1 MYNPI
6 TKKASHL
13 LTYFLFWLFVAAI
26 QASILHWTQEIAWMS
41 AVVESV
47 IYSILFGLTGLS
59 IWFVVRF
66 TGLQFKN
73 LWNALINH
81 LAAASLLISAWLY
94 LSYSLSALLLGQPMD
109 IREAEPADLSWRIG
123 LGAVYYVLISLNY
136 YLLIFYQNYREKE
149 VSELEMKSMLKES
162 ELSMLKAQL
171 NPHFIFNSLNSISAL
186 TLTRPED
193 AHEMIVKLSTFLR
206 HTIGQ
211 PETELVTIQKEI
223 DTISLYLDIEKSR
236 FGDKLQVTI
245 NGLEEMPE
253 TAMLPNLILQPLI
266 ENAVKYGVYEL
277 LDVSLINI
285 GLTLENQLLTIRIVN
300 DKAEKAG
307 SMKGKGIGLKN
318 VGRRLQYIYERND
331 LLETQAEPDTFT
343 TTLKI
348 PQRADHE

>member
-13 LTYFLFWLFVAAI
+13 IAYLLFWLFVAAI
-26 QASILHWTQEIAWMS
+26 QATILHWAQDIAWLNASVES
-41 AVVESV
+41 AV
-47 IYSILFGLTGLS
+47 YSIFFGLTGLS

-73 LWNALINH
+73 LWNALTNH
-81 LAAASLLISAWLY
+81 LAAASLLISLWLY
-94 LSYSLSALLLGQPMD
+94 VSYSSSALLLGQPMD
-109 IREAEPADLSWRIG
+109 IRQAAPADLSWRAG
-123 LGAVYYVLISLNY
+123 LGAMYYVLISLNY

-236 FGDKLQVTI
+236 FGEKLQVTI
-245 NGLEEMPE
+245 NGLEELPE
-253 TAMLPNLILQPLI
+253 GVMLPNLILQPLI

-285 GLTLENQLLTIRIVN
+285 DLAVADQLLTVNIVN

-307 SMKGKGIGLKN
+307 AMKGKGIGLKN
-318 VGRRLQYIYERND
+318 VRRRLQYIYERSD
-331 LLETQAEPDTFT
+331 LLETQMTDDTYI

-348 PQRADHE
+348 PQRANND